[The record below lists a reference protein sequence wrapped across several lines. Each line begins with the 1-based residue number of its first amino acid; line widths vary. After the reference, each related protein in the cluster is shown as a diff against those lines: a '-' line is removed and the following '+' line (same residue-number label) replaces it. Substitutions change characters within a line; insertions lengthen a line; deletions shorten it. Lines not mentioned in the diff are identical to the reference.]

1 MFDVGA
7 RTTGSAVRL
16 IRSFR
21 VIRLMSHVKSLRG
34 IIEALFDSI
43 IPVSNAFTILL
54 LIISVC
60 KCQSEFFSC
69 TPNGTPLAEE
79 YVRLSELKS
88 LQTQLLG

>member
-69 TPNGTPLAEE
+69 TPNCTAEE